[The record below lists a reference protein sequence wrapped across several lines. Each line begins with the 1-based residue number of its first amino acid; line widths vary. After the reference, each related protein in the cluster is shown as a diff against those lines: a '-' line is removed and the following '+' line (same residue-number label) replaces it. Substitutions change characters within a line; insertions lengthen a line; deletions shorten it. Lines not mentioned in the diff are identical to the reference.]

1 MKKTTLLCV
10 CGVASWAARAALPDP
25 IAYFSFDEIRDGAIA
40 DLSGNGRTL
49 TVGPGCSLTNDAAS
63 GSALWLDGTT
73 STYAT
78 FQSPVLKQRT
88 ISLWYK
94 RCHQPGP
101 NFEEKYGTS
110 DNNCRMPT
118 LIAGLSKFNLRFNN
132 SWANSSDHSL
142 GIGNHDLVAY
152 YGDSA
157 YYSDSYFSY
166 NRYPQLYPERW
177 TRAGLQPPA
186 GRDQRLPGRAQ
197 LRPPGRDYDGEPRG
211 DVVARSGVPQPVRD
225 GEVGVLPQRGQARG
239 ESEPKH
245 RRELRHVYGRQGGV
259 QRPAVRRAVQHRA
272 GHTAQREGRD
282 GRERE
287 QRQLLRVE
295 RHGERAVCA
304 ALPGGG
310 GRRERHGGADL

>member
-101 NFEEKYGTS
+101 NFEEKYGAS

-177 TRAGLQPPA
+177 THLAWAIEVTDSEYATEEQVGAHRDTFNLRFYVNGELWFSRGGGATTNAFAAQTTILGNNAVNGSRPCRGAAAVDAGGA
-186 GRDQRLPGRAQ
+186 SASS
-197 LRPPGRDYDGEPRG
+197 
-211 DVVARSGVPQPVRD
+211 RSGSTASRACATTTSRT
-225 GEVGVLPQRGQARG
+225 GLRWRASRGRG
-239 ESEPKH
+239 
-245 RRELRHVYGRQGGV
+245 R
-259 QRPAVRRAVQHRA
+259 
-272 GHTAQREGRD
+272 T
-282 GRERE
+282 
-287 QRQLLRVE
+287 
-295 RHGERAVCA
+295 
-304 ALPGGG
+304 
-310 GRRERHGGADL
+310 